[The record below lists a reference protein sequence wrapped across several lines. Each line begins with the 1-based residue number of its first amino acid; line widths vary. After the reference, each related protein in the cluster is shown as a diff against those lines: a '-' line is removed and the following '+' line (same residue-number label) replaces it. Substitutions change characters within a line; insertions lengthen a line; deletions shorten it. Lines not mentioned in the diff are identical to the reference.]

1 MRRLLI
7 SFILVFVS
15 GAAVAQSDL
24 AGEMAAL
31 RQLVESQNRL
41 LTEQSAQLNSLT
53 RRVAEL
59 EGDTGES
66 EATSGGLVALETG
79 PVPPQERPRTSE
91 RTEANDAEEIGRQQK
106 QNLRTGKEAVIV
118 EDAIALSDTMDIYGS
133 MRIFAETGGD
143 DTALNDGSSRLG
155 LRAAGELKNGRT
167 VFGRIEWKTNL
178 VDNNSAFVIGDGTSG
193 GITVRSEDSDDALS
207 TRLGYLGIRF
217 ENIGEMTFGKQWS
230 VYYDVAGWTD
240 IFNVYGGSALSVYAA
255 GTDGGSLGSGRA
267 DNAIIWRNA
276 RGKFSY
282 GLQTQLRATDD
293 GDDYESLG
301 GSLIFAP
308 NDSWEI
314 GAAFVGNRIE
324 GSFEDIA
331 GDDDSSVATVGVQY
345 HNAPWKAAFSIA
357 TWDNHEAIF
366 FADDTLIYDGDGAEL
381 YVEYGYSDRWH
392 FYGGFNYTDPD
403 IDDPRV
409 DSDFGIEQLLL
420 GASVFATEASFAY
433 IEALLSNGKDVNGER
448 TDSVLSTGFRFDF

>member
-7 SFILVFVS
+7 ALTLVSSSAF
-15 GAAVAQSDL
+15 AQSDI
-24 AGEMAAL
+24 AQEMAAL

-41 LTEQSAQLNSLT
+41 LTEQSAQLEALT
-53 RRVAEL
+53 ERVAEL
-59 EGDTGES
+59 EVHAEEPVS
-66 EATSGGLVALETG
+66 EGLYALE
-79 PVPPQERPRTSE
+79 PDSVPPQERPQDTE
-91 RTEANDAEEIGRQQK
+91 RTEALDSQEIGMQERQV
-106 QNLRTGKEAVIV
+106 LRTGKEAVIV
-118 EDAIALSDTMDIYGS
+118 EDAIALSDTLDLYGS

-143 DTALNDGSSRLG
+143 DTTLNDGSSRLG
-155 LRAAGELKNGRT
+155 IRAAGNLKNGRT

-178 VDNNSAFVIGDGTSG
+178 VDNNSAFVISDGTSG

-240 IFNVYGGSALSVYAA
+240 VFNVYGGSALSVYAA

-267 DNAIIWRNA
+267 DDAIIWRNS

-314 GAAFVGNRIE
+314 GAAFVGNRVE
-324 GSFEDIA
+324 GTFEDIA

-381 YVEYGYSDRWH
+381 YVEYGHSDRWLL
-392 FYGGFNYTDPD
+392 YGGFNYTNPD

-420 GASVFATEASFAY
+420 GASVFATETSFAY
-433 IEALLSNGKDVNGER
+433 LEAILSNGKDVNGER
-448 TDSVLSTGFRFDF
+448 ADSVLSTGFRFDF